1 MKLLGYIQ
9 FLLVDDI
16 LRQLKTSNNIAAL
29 SFLSAK
35 LLSHTCYVILIS
47 LISQRIYKH
56 DENYIGVQHQ
66 FVIPFPPHQMY
77 YNT

>member
-29 SFLSAK
+29 SFLSTK

-47 LISQRIYKH
+47 QLIYKH

-66 FVIPFPPHQMY
+66 FVIPFSRIKRIIQIAI
-77 YNT
+77 